1 MAWNEPGGGNNNPKD
16 PWGGGDQGPPDLDEA
31 LKKLQDKLGGLFGGR
46 GARRGGG
53 GSGGGSGGSAGAGG
67 IPGALLA
74 VIAAGALLLWG
85 AAGFY
90 QVDQQE
96 RAVVLRF
103 GKYLDT
109 VQPGL
114 QWNPPLIDYV
124 TLVNTTKVRAVSFRE
139 IMLTRDENI
148 VEVKISVQY
157 VIDDPTSF
165 VLKVLDPEVSLQ
177 HATQS
182 ALRHVVG
189 GTSMDLVLTG
199 GRAQIGVEVNQRLQ
213 EYLNLYQTGIRVSKV
228 TVDESKPPTQVQA
241 AFDDVIKAREDEERV
256 KNEAQA
262 YANGIVPEARGGA
275 QRVLEEAMAY
285 KEQVVANAQG
295 EAERF
300 SKLLAEYLKAPQVTR
315 ERLYLD
321 AVEGVMSKNNKVM
334 VDVKGGNNMMY
345 LPLDKLTTPSTSTG
359 AVRKLTI
366 DSSNIREL
374 TNAVTE
380 QLRNDAAAAG
390 NRRGGR

>member
-1 MAWNEPGGGNNNPKD
+1 MAWNEPGGGNNKPKD

-31 LKKLQDKLGGLFGGR
+31 LKKLQDKLGGMFGGKG
-46 GARRGGG
+46 GASSGGS
-53 GSGGGSGGSAGAGG
+53 GSGGGLSGTFWVVLILVAAVVW
-67 IPGALLA
+67 ALMG
-74 VIAAGALLLWG
+74 V
-85 AAGFY
+85 Y

-103 GKYLDT
+103 GKYYDT

-114 QWNPPLIDYV
+114 QWNPPLIDEV
-124 TLVNTTKVRAVSFRE
+124 ILVNITRVRAASFRE
-139 IMLTRDENI
+139 IMLTQDENI
-148 VEVKISVQY
+148 VEVRMSVQY
-157 VIDDPTSF
+157 VINDPTKF
-165 VLKVLDPEVSLQ
+165 VLQVREPERSLQ

-189 GTSMDLVLTG
+189 DTTMDLVLTE
-199 GRAQIGVEVNQRLQ
+199 GRAKIGIEVQKRLQ
-213 EYLNLYQTGIRVSKV
+213 EYLDMYATGIDVSKV

-241 AFDDVIKAREDEERV
+241 AFDDVIKAREDEERL

-262 YANGIVPEARGGA
+262 YANGVVPEARGAA
-275 QRVLEEAMAY
+275 QRQIEEANAY
-285 KEQVVANAQG
+285 KEQVIANAEG

-300 SKLLAEYLKAPQVTR
+300 NKLLAEYLKAPEVTR

-321 AVEGVMSKNNKVM
+321 ALQSVFANTNKVM
-334 VDVKGGNNMMY
+334 VDVEGGNNVMY
-345 LPLDKLTTPSTSTG
+345 LPLDKMATQAGSSGTRQMK
-359 AVRKLTI
+359 V

-380 QLRNDAAAAG
+380 QLRRDAAATN